1 MIGGLSTIA
10 IMLMC
15 FYTLRVHA
23 GCPAGF
29 DLNSFAKNLEAQK
42 ANNKTDAEILEEK
55 LRSVIPLTDTDS
67 DNKTSVEELAAFTQK
82 TLKKVHD
89 EEAKFRLEILDKNKD
104 NKVSWEEYL
113 QSKENI
119 GASTEEQKKRRF
131 NHADEDKDGQ
141 LSQDEIISMFHPEE
155 RSHMYDVVI
164 DEYMETGDSNKDG
177 LMTLEEYKAKVQKTG
192 KSDVEA
198 AQKFFKMLDKDED
211 GKISRDEIKE
221 WLTSLNTASQAKK
234 QSQQLMDMVDDD
246 KDGLLVEEEVLNH
259 KDLFSE
265 DKQKSKKKAKDKSK
279 KKADKKS
286 KDEL

>member
-15 FYTLRVHA
+15 SYTLRVHA

-42 ANNKTDAEILEEK
+42 SNNKTDAEILEEK

-67 DNKTSVEELAAFTQK
+67 DNKTSVEELAAFTEK

-89 EEAKFRLEILDKNKD
+89 EEAKFRVEILDKNKD

-113 QSKENI
+113 ESKENI

-177 LMTLEEYKAKVQKTG
+177 LMTLEEYKGKVKRTG
-192 KSDVEA
+192 KADVEA
-198 AQKFFKMLDKDED
+198 AKKFFKMLDKDED

-234 QSQQLMDMVDDD
+234 QSQQLMDMIDDS

-265 DKQKSKKKAKDKSK
+265 DKQKQKKKAKDKSK
-279 KKADKKS
+279 KKAEKKS